1 VNWRKCH
8 LDVRLRVI
16 PEPKPQTRAV
26 LDPKVGEILPVIK
39 GHGNLNLL
47 CGNCA
52 AILVEGISEGQIRN
66 MVIHCPICR
75 YYNDVP

>member
-1 VNWRKCH
+1 M
-8 LDVRLRVI
+8 DVRLRVI
-16 PEPKPQTRAV
+16 PKPKPQTRAV
-26 LDPKVGEILPVIK
+26 LEPKVGDILPVIK

-47 CGNCA
+47 CGNCGVV
-52 AILVEGISEGQIRN
+52 LVRGINEGHIRN